1 MTLRCGSRKARIA
14 RSSLFDF
21 LETILECCRLL
32 RSWFFLA
39 VLTGT
44 LTACDK
50 YSHFDFEE
58 ELPMHDGRTLLVK
71 RHIQLGAKGRKIEER
86 SAPLW
91 ESFTFENPDR
101 PGELV
106 TFKSPHTDY
115 GPMPTLM
122 LDVHQGT
129 PYAVVGT
136 YHGYKEPKS
145 NPKFKPGCPIGAD
158 EACFECPDPPYMLFR
173 YHNGQWAKLTS
184 FREFPKHFVKTNAY
198 VDYYDYMGMKDSY
211 PLIWITG
218 GRIDRAYVELSQ
230 ERRLKQGY
238 LYRPPEL
245 EILRPYG
252 DEIQLR
258 CPGNKNPPLTPEE
271 IANGIRYSGA

>member
-1 MTLRCGSRKARIA
+1 MTLRCGSRGARIA
-14 RSSLFDF
+14 RSSVLDF
-21 LETILECCRLL
+21 LETVLEYCRLL
-32 RSWFFLA
+32 RSWFLLA
-39 VLTGT
+39 VLAGT

-101 PGELV
+101 PGEIV
-106 TFKSPHTDY
+106 TFKSPYTDF
-115 GPMPTLM
+115 GPAQTLM
-122 LDVHQGT
+122 LDVFQGV
-129 PYAVVGT
+129 PYAVVAVWR
-136 YHGYKEPKS
+136 GYKPPKS
-145 NPKFKPGCPIGAD
+145 NPKLKAGCPSDGGKN
-158 EACFECPDPPYMLFR
+158 CYECPDPPYILFR
-173 YHNGQWAKLTS
+173 W
-184 FREFPKHFVKTNAY
+184 REGRWEQLGGFKDFPKHFVKTNAY
-198 VDYYDYMGMKDSY
+198 VDYYDYIGMKDGY
-211 PLIWITG
+211 PLIWIKG

-230 ERRLKQGY
+230 ERRLKRRY
-238 LYRPPEL
+238 DYRPPEL

-258 CPGNKNPPLTPEE
+258 CPGNKNPPLSPEE
-271 IANGIRYSGA
+271 IANGIRYGA